1 MMDSKSVVVVK
12 AKYRLSISICIPLSG
27 KVVSFLSNWN
37 QAGVG
42 GGLHFTISGW
52 SCQPRAVLT
61 FLISS
66 PSYKLLWHEFPRPGL
81 LTGAAYDVNTGWW
94 EQHTSWAVN
103 WIVLPGLEKDV
114 NRDNLIEF
122 RHQWLQQNT
131 ADNLISDSGLTPRS
145 DPSLPSQYTPTGW
158 FWRYC
163 AWLMTGMTSL
173 PCHGIPYFLFNQHGA
188 SIFSFPPQL
197 HCVLRKSIIYVDYP
211 KQKVPPISNLNERS
225 EW

>member
-94 EQHTSWAVN
+94 EEHTML
-103 WIVLPGLEKDV
+103 VLPIGLSCRGCRRRMWTEIIWLSSDTSGYNKT
-114 NRDNLIEF
+114 RQIIWFPTQGSHPGLI
-122 RHQWLQQNT
+122 
-131 ADNLISDSGLTPRS
+131 LTPFSIHS
-145 DPSLPSQYTPTGW
+145 DWMVLTILCLTYDRDDKLAMSWNSLLFIQPAWSLHLFISTPTPLCSTQIHYL
-158 FWRYC
+158 R
-163 AWLMTGMTSL
+163 WLSKTKGSTHL
-173 PCHGIPYFLFNQHGA
+173 
-188 SIFSFPPQL
+188 
-197 HCVLRKSIIYVDYP
+197 
-211 KQKVPPISNLNERS
+211 
-225 EW
+225 